1 MLILY
6 LFSYQSICSKKHK
19 VGEVTGRD
27 GKLEFAPKNKFTL
40 LENRKI
46 QSFCAAAHSYSK
58 ANMSL
63 SSEATKT
70 KAF

>member
-1 MLILY
+1 M
-6 LFSYQSICSKKHK
+6 

-27 GKLEFAPKNKFTL
+27 GKSGFAPKNKFAL
-40 LENRKI
+40 LGNKKI
-46 QSFCAAAHSYSK
+46 QSSCVAAAHSYSK

-70 KAF
+70 KAFKR

>member
-1 MLILY
+1 M
-6 LFSYQSICSKKHK
+6 
-19 VGEVTGRD
+19 VGEVAGRD
-27 GKLEFAPKNKFTL
+27 GKSGFAPKNKFTL
-40 LENRKI
+40 LEDKKI
-46 QSFCAAAHSYSK
+46 QSSCVAAHSYSK